1 MFLNEAYWDISFYR
15 GLCKLIIALIQIDR
29 VLGIVMIIFTLM
41 LPFPLALIPQSL
53 VFFQVA

>member
-15 GLCKLIIALIQIDR
+15 GLCKLIVSNPLIIALIQIDR

-41 LPFPLALIPQSL
+41 LPFLWL
-53 VFFQVA
+53 